1 MTRIDT
7 LRAQLGGPRDGA
19 LLRFSLG
26 SALLDAGNAG
36 EAVEQL
42 RAALDF
48 DANYTAAWKLLGN
61 ACLANGDA
69 PAAAAAWQ
77 RGIAVADAGGDVQ
90 AAKAMRVFT
99 RRLAPRRTNDT

>member
-26 SALLDAGNAG
+26 SALLDAGDAEG
-36 EAVEQL
+36 AAMQL

-48 DANYTAAWKLLGN
+48 DANYTAAWNLLGK
-61 ACLANGDA
+61 ACLASGDTR
-69 PAAAAAWQ
+69 AAAAAWQ
-77 RGIAVADAGGDVQ
+77 QGIAVADAGGDVQ
-90 AAKAMRVFT
+90 AAKAMRVFSK
-99 RRLAPRRTNDT
+99 RLARPRASDI